1 MGQLNLQIN
10 GRSYEV
16 ACDDGQEEHLTE
28 LAEYV
33 TKQAEGLAGSLGQI
47 ADSRLLLMT
56 SLMIADELGESI
68 ARIDALEEELDMLR
82 SAKRPLMSGQPA
94 GASENGASASED
106 SARLAEILDRATT
119 RVQDIA
125 VRVANA

>member
-10 GRSYEV
+10 GRTYEV
-16 ACDDGQEEHLTE
+16 ACDDGQEGHLTE
-28 LAEYV
+28 LADYV
-33 TKQAEGLAGSLGQI
+33 AKQAEDLAKTLGQV

-56 SLMIADELGESI
+56 SLMIADELGDSF
-68 ARIDALEEELDMLR
+68 ARIEELETELETLR
-82 SAKRPLMSGQPA
+82 TAKRPLMSGQPA
-94 GASENGASASED
+94 EASEGGSSASAE
-106 SARLAEILDRATT
+106 SAQLLEILDRATA

>member
-28 LAEYV
+28 LGEYV
-33 TKQAEGLAGSLGQI
+33 AKQAEGLAGSLGQI

-56 SLMIADELGESI
+56 SLVIADELGESI
-68 ARIDALEEELDMLR
+68 ARIDALEEELEMLR
-82 SAKRPLMSGQPA
+82 SAKRPLMSGQPT
-94 GASENGASASED
+94 GASENGGSASED
-106 SARLAEILDRATT
+106 SARLAEILDRATA

>member
-33 TKQAEGLAGSLGQI
+33 AKQAEGLAGSLGQI

-56 SLMIADELGESI
+56 SLVIADELGESI
-68 ARIDALEEELDMLR
+68 ARIDALEEELEMLR

-94 GASENGASASED
+94 GASENGALASED
-106 SARLAEILDRATT
+106 SARLAETLDRATA